1 MADTTI
7 VKAAAPAPAPARAT
21 YLYAVV
27 EGDRPPDLARA
38 PAGLPGCARP
48 RVLDAGGGLWLVAA
62 DAPLRH
68 YDDRALERG
77 LKDLEWVAL
86 RAMAHQRVV
95 EHCLRLGTV
104 LPMKLFTLFRGD
116 ARAVA
121 HVAGQRRALRALAR
135 RVRGRHEWG
144 VRLSLDPEAAGRTV
158 QKGAAAAARGAA
170 RGTAY
175 LLRKTRERTLAR
187 DLLRDAR
194 LEADR
199 AYASLRRL
207 AAAAQRRPPAGDG
220 LVLDA
225 AFLVAAPV
233 ARKFGQAV
241 ARLQRA
247 LASRGMVVALT
258 GPWPAYSFVGQRT

>member
-1 MADTTI
+1 MADTTA
-7 VKAAAPAPAPARAT
+7 VKTARSAPAAARAT

-27 EGDRPPDLARA
+27 ESDGAPLLSRA
-38 PAGLPGCARP
+38 PRGLPGCARP
-48 RVLDAGGGLWLVAA
+48 RAIDAGGGLWLVAA

-68 YDDRALERG
+68 YDDGALERG

-86 RAMAHQRVV
+86 RAMAHQQVV
-95 EHCLRLGTV
+95 EHCLTLGTV
-104 LPMKLFTLFRGD
+104 LPMKLFTLFRED

-121 HVAGQRRALRALAR
+121 HVTSRRRALRALAR

-144 VRLSLDPEAAGRTV
+144 VRLSLDPEAAQRTV
-158 QKGAAAAARGAA
+158 KKGAAAAGRGAL

-187 DLLRDAR
+187 DLAQGAR
-194 LEADR
+194 AEADR
-199 AYASLRRL
+199 AYASLRGL
-207 AAAAQRRPPAGDG
+207 ADAAQRRAPAGDG

-225 AFLVAAPV
+225 AFLVPAPG

-241 ARLQRA
+241 ARLRRD
-247 LASRGMVVALT
+247 LAARGMVVALT
-258 GPWPAYSFVGQRT
+258 GPWPAYSFVGQR

>member
-1 MADTTI
+1 M
-7 VKAAAPAPAPARAT
+7 KAGGRSPAAARAT
-21 YLYAVV
+21 YVYAVL
-27 EGDRPPDLARA
+27 EHGRAPDLSRA

-48 RVLDAGGGLWLVAA
+48 RAIDAGGGLWLVAA

-68 YDDRALERG
+68 YDGRALERG
-77 LKDLEWVAL
+77 LMDLEWVAL

-121 HVAGQRRALRALAR
+121 HVAGRRRALRALAR

-144 VRLSLDPEAAGRTV
+144 VRLSVDTGAAEAVVR
-158 QKGAAAAARGAA
+158 KGAAAAGRGAA

-187 DLLRDAR
+187 DLVRGAR
-194 LEADR
+194 AEADR

-207 AAAAQRRPPAGDG
+207 AAAAQRRAPAGDG

-225 AFLVAAPV
+225 AFLVPAKGE
-233 ARKFGQAV
+233 RRFGQAV

-247 LASRGMVVALT
+247 LSSRGMVVALT
-258 GPWPAYSFVGQRT
+258 GPWPAYSFVGERS